1 MITNI
6 QLMEWLAKGN
16 GIAKN
21 AGGSQ
26 CIPYLGSCSEDMLD
40 KPIREAIRI
49 RKSGKPIIVKS
60 PTSLLYYWTHCCL
73 WEAHSISLLYIP

>member
-21 AGGSQ
+21 DGGSQ
-26 CIPYLGSCSEDMLD
+26 CIPYLGSCPEDMLD

-49 RKSGKPIIVKS
+49 RKWND
-60 PTSLLYYWTHCCL
+60 TEWH
-73 WEAHSISLLYIP
+73 IPSKEYMGIK

>member
-26 CIPYLGSCSEDMLD
+26 CIPYFGSCSEDILD
-40 KPIREAIRI
+40 KPIREAIQI
-49 RKSGKPIIVKS
+49 RKWNDTEWHIPTKEYMGII
-60 PTSLLYYWTHCCL
+60 
-73 WEAHSISLLYIP
+73 